1 MSTVMVVDDEQRIL
15 RFLSRA
21 LSAEGHTVRT
31 ASSGRA
37 ALDLLR
43 DQPVDLVLLDL
54 VMPQGNG
61 LQVLAALRK
70 QENTTPVIVLS
81 GVADVAARVQALDR
95 GAIDFVAKPFHT
107 AELVARI
114 RRHTLPVPHEPP
126 ADRRYLSADGVRL
139 DLDRRRVR
147 VDGHPVEVVLSE
159 REFALLA
166 YLVRRRGEDCRNPP
180 RPSSPRSC
188 CPCSSC
194 RGHCVLN
201 GITRCPPFV
210 VPSRWAPG
218 GPWPPW
224 RASSCWVTTSTAT
237 RGRPCA
243 APITP
248 PGAGYGAS
256 TWWSSPPLPCP
267 PARGRVTAS
276 LRVESAVGAGALRPA
291 RSSHGATRFEW
302 RGVTLP
308 RDPSSSRR

>member
-43 DQPVDLVLLDL
+43 DQPVDLVL
-54 VMPQGNG
+54 
-61 LQVLAALRK
+61 
-70 QENTTPVIVLS
+70 
-81 GVADVAARVQALDR
+81 LDR

-224 RASSCWVTTSTAT
+224 RSSSCWVTTSTAT

>member
-31 ASSGRA
+31 ACSGRA

-61 LQVLAALRK
+61 LQVLAALKK

-126 ADRRYLSADGVRL
+126 ADGRYLSADGVRL

-147 VDGHPVEVVLSE
+147 VDGYPVEVVLSE

-166 YLVRRRGEDCRNPP
+166 YLVRRRGEVCRRDQLLRDVWGLDTDPGSNVVEACL
-180 RPSSPRSC
+180 RRVRAKLSS
-188 CPCSSC
+188 
-194 RGHCVLN
+194 
-201 GITRCPPFV
+201 
-210 VPSRWAPG
+210 VPIET
-218 GPWPPW
+218 
-224 RASSCWVTTSTAT
+224 V
-237 RGRPCA
+237 
-243 APITP
+243 
-248 PGAGYGAS
+248 
-256 TWWSSPPLPCP
+256 
-267 PARGRVTAS
+267 
-276 LRVESAVGAGALRPA
+276 
-291 RSSHGATRFEW
+291 
-302 RGVTLP
+302 RGVGYCFGGTL
-308 RDPSSSRR
+308 R